1 MNSSSLCANSEGQER
16 SRAVLKEE
24 LGGGGG
30 VAWAGWLGCVFTHWP
45 LGPPAVALKWRPR
58 TQRQLTEHPLQ
69 SREVA

>member
-30 VAWAGWLGCVFTHWP
+30 GVGRLAGLCVQPLALGTTCCS
-45 LGPPAVALKWRPR
+45 L
-58 TQRQLTEHPLQ
+58 
-69 SREVA
+69 EVAAPNTEATY